1 MARPLRIEYPGAVY
15 HVLGRGNNRQAVF
28 RDNADRR
35 VYLDKLQQYCAAKEV
50 YLLCYCLLSNHV
62 HLLVETPRGNLSKL
76 MQAFQTSYTRYFN
89 RRHGRTGHVFEQ
101 RYKAFLVDRDAYLL
115 QVSRYIHLNPVGA
128 KVVGRPQAYRWSS
141 YRAYCA
147 ERGGPGLHRDAILGQ
162 FGGPMQQ
169 RVARYRAFVEA
180 ALDGG
185 TRWTLLPIREQAFVG
200 EEAFVEAARRQGRA
214 AAGRPKERIYTLEA
228 IIKAVTRTLGITRQ
242 ELGHTVRD
250 ARIQRARELFMYLA
264 RRHSRAPL
272 REIIARLGAR
282 DPATVSHGVRRA
294 ERRLKR
300 EEGFRRQA
308 RRVLQGLSHSSI
320 QA

>member
-1 MARPLRIEYPGAVY
+1 
-15 HVLGRGNNRQAVF
+15 
-28 RDNADRR
+28 
-35 VYLDKLQQYCAAKEV
+35 
-50 YLLCYCLLSNHV
+50 
-62 HLLVETPRGNLSKL
+62 VETPRGNLSKL

-128 KVVGRPQAYRWSS
+128 KVVDRPQAYRWSS

-147 ERGGPGLHRDAILGQ
+147 ERATPSLHRDVILNQ

-169 RVARYRAFVEA
+169 RVTRYRAFVEG

-214 AAGRPKERIYTLEA
+214 AGRPTERIYALEG
-228 IIKAVTRTLGITRQ
+228 IIKAVTRVLGITR
-242 ELGHTVRD
+242 EEMGHTVRD

-272 REIIARLGAR
+272 REIIARLGVR

-294 ERRLKR
+294 QRRLER

-308 RRVLQGLSHSSI
+308 RQVLRGLSCSSI